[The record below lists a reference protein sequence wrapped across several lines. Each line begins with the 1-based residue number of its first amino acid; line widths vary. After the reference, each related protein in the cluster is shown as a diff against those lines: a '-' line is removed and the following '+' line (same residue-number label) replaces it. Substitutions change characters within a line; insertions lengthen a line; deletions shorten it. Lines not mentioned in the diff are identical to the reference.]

1 VFVLYRI
8 GNLKK
13 RGIALAVASAVF
25 LPFAFACAQN
35 TDERDQA
42 GYRDDPIIFYA
53 KDAEGLG
60 GELVTDPH
68 TETDLVLKISPA
80 TKLYGE
86 IVLRGLGDVFDEGVY
101 LVHFLVRTEGGLGSA
116 RAIAEVEV
124 ARREPLAGG
133 DYDVTDMRTVT
144 GLLFEGEETY
154 TAVPLLIS
162 LGETEELEFRTRYLG
177 NAVLYLDRVTVKE
190 IVP

>member
-1 VFVLYRI
+1 VFVFYRI
-8 GNLKK
+8 GDLKK

-25 LPFAFACAQN
+25 LPFACACARN

-42 GYRDDPIIFYA
+42 GHGDDPIIFYA
-53 KDAEGLG
+53 KDAEEFG
-60 GELVTDPH
+60 GELVTDPY

-86 IVLRGLGDVFDEGVY
+86 VVLRGLGGVFDEGVY
-101 LVHFLVRTEGGLGSA
+101 LVHFLVRTEGGLGSG

-124 ARREPLAGG
+124 ARRDPLTGD

-144 GLLFEGEETY
+144 GLLFTDEETY
-154 TAVPLLIS
+154 TAVPLLVS
-162 LGETEELEFRTRYLG
+162 LGEPEELEFRARYLG
-177 NAVLYLDRVTVKE
+177 NAVLYLDRVTIKQ